1 MAAAR
6 KTASSIS
13 VGQSPALDATD
24 RELLAL
30 LQTNARE
37 SVTTL
42 GKKLGVAR
50 TTVIA
55 RMERLQTSGV
65 ITGYSVRLNQATL
78 EKSLQAYVGLSVEP
92 RAGRE
97 VLKRLAKMP
106 EIKLVCSVSGEFD
119 YVAWIR
125 ADSPNALDRLLDEIG
140 ETEGVS
146 KTTTSVV
153 LAERINRGRSHPL
166 TSNFRRVGSPCPP
179 WRDVAGGAGFASV
192 GGHGVP
198 TLQKIDPILYPL
210 PCLRVKPMH
219 PHRIE

>member
-1 MAAAR
+1 MPATAR
-6 KTASSIS
+6 TTATASRAAHN
-13 VGQSPALDATD
+13 PALDATD

-30 LQTNARE
+30 LQANARE
-37 SVTTL
+37 SVTAL
-42 GKKLGVAR
+42 SKKLAVAR
-50 TTVIA
+50 TTVLA

-106 EIKLVCSVSGEFD
+106 EIKLVCSVSGQFD

-125 ADSPNALDRLLDEIG
+125 ADSPNALDKLLDEIG
-140 ETEGVS
+140 ETEGVT

-153 LAERINRGRSHPL
+153 LAERINRG
-166 TSNFRRVGSPCPP
+166 
-179 WRDVAGGAGFASV
+179 
-192 GGHGVP
+192 
-198 TLQKIDPILYPL
+198 
-210 PCLRVKPMH
+210 
-219 PHRIE
+219 

>member
-1 MAAAR
+1 MASAAR
-6 KTASSIS
+6 TPSLAPSIAPR
-13 VGQSPALDATD
+13 PALDATD

-30 LQTNARE
+30 LQANARE

-55 RMERLQTSGV
+55 RLERMQSSGV

-78 EKSLQAYVGLSVEP
+78 EQSLQAYVGLSVEP

-153 LAERINRGRSHPL
+153 LAERINRG
-166 TSNFRRVGSPCPP
+166 
-179 WRDVAGGAGFASV
+179 
-192 GGHGVP
+192 
-198 TLQKIDPILYPL
+198 
-210 PCLRVKPMH
+210 
-219 PHRIE
+219 